1 MDKGIRISKQF
12 GVNPSI
18 TRCECCGKDYGIAMF
33 GTSWKDPKT
42 GKTAEAPREVYMGLC
57 DDCKKV
63 VESGGL
69 MLIEVRDGETGNN
82 PCRTGRVVGISKEAK
97 ERMFKDVNSN
107 IAYMEQSMFTQL
119 FGQHLEEMKKEG

>member
-1 MDKGIRISKQF
+1 MGIRVSKQF

-42 GKTAEAPREVYMGLC
+42 GKTAKAPGEVYHGLC

-69 MLIEVRDGETGNN
+69 MLIEVRDGETGEN
-82 PCRTGRVVGISKEAK
+82 PYRTGRVVGISKETK
-97 ERMFKDVNSN
+97 ERMFKNTDSS
-107 IAYMEQSMFTQL
+107 IAYMEQSLFTQL